1 MRRLSFICLI
11 LLTAA
16 ACSQS
21 GHSSR
26 SVHGMV
32 LLTREGC
39 THAIVMRAHLEEAL
53 HAVGLQA
60 DYQFVDVATLGATD
74 PRSIYPV
81 PTLLY
86 KDRDLFGMSAATLA
100 SHLPT

>member
-1 MRRLSFICLI
+1 M
-11 LLTAA
+11 
-16 ACSQS
+16 
-21 GHSSR
+21 
-26 SVHGMV
+26 HGLV

-39 THAIVMRAHLEEAL
+39 AHAVVMRAHLEEAL
-53 HAVGLQA
+53 HAVGLPA
-60 DYQFVDVATLGATD
+60 DFQFVDVATLKPTD
-74 PRSIYPV
+74 PRSTYPV